1 MPGWLLSLSLVLFVW
16 LVVYLWVL
24 ALCRTAGR
32 SPRRGG
38 YVKPPASPM
47 QRAATIRQQL
57 EVDWGYSSSNP
68 PPGGASVEWVGRRL
82 LRDPSRLTGRGWS
95 TLGTAAPGANG
106 LQPTAA
112 DYRKWQYGTRPPR
125 FGGWDVA

>member
-1 MPGWLLSLSLVLFVW
+1 MHGWPLVLSLVLSGW
-16 LVVYLWVL
+16 LVVFLWVL
-24 ALCRTAGR
+24 ALWRTAGR

-47 QRAATIRQQL
+47 QRAATIRQQS

-82 LRDPSRLTGRGWS
+82 LRDPSRLTGRGWY
-95 TLGTAAPGANG
+95 TVGTEALGASGR
-106 LQPTAA
+106 LL
-112 DYRKWQYGTRPPR
+112 PPA
-125 FGGWDVA
+125 V